1 MITKNKQKPKPKTP
15 MPSEVFYVV
24 EDKNGFWLSN
34 VPGNGKNETTHHG
47 PVPKAE
53 AEILLGREIARGG

>member
-1 MITKNKQKPKPKTP
+1 